1 MRRVASVVAG
11 IALAVIAAAPV
22 LAIDFPE
29 QGKPHSCAV
38 VTSLPKDVV
47 GHLFTVSPAAAQ
59 KLLALLAD
67 ACG

>member
-11 IALAVIAAAPV
+11 VALAVIAATPV
-22 LAIDFPE
+22 LAVDFPE
-29 QGKPHSCAV
+29 QGEPHSCAV
-38 VTSLPKDVV
+38 ITSLPKDVI

-59 KLLALLAD
+59 KLLALVAD